1 MTQHVYRIMLLYPES
16 RRQEI
21 EDWYAIEFHGQGT
34 LLTPIGTKNGQQ
46 WYATSFVA
54 TKSDVEKWLA
64 RFGSELQTQI
74 PIGFVELPREIQRQ
88 WIDGMKSAAMQALGI
103 YMDACWN
110 DLGEWLDIGQAINAL
125 GIVRPQPEF

>member
-1 MTQHVYRIMLLYPES
+1 MTQYIYRILLLYPQS

-21 EDWYAIEFHGQGT
+21 EDWYASEFHGQGT
-34 LLTPIGTKNGQQ
+34 LLTPIGTKNGEQ

-54 TKSDVEKWLA
+54 TKSHAEKWLA

-103 YMDACWN
+103 YIDAAWN
-110 DLGEWLDIGQAINAL
+110 DLGEWIEIEPVLDSL
-125 GIVRPQPEF
+125 GIMRPDPPI